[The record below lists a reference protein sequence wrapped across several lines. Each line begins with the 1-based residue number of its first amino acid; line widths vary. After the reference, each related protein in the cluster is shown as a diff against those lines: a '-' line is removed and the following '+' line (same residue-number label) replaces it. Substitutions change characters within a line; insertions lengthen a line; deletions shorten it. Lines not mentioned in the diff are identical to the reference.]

1 MKFSDVQLPPRGV
14 LFTFLLALCMLIVIA
29 PPPLRADDAQ
39 RVQKWREMQVG
50 PKPDWSWLPRL
61 RVLTEADYPPFNYY
75 DEEGRLTGFNIDLAR
90 AICRELSVDCDINTA
105 EWSTLVPSLKNSE
118 ADAVI
123 ASMAITGKALVDVD
137 FTSRYYATP
146 ARFVGKA
153 GSGFKEI
160 SVETLRGE
168 RIAVVRGSSHEAFV
182 RDFFGVAK
190 ILPYDTAEQAR
201 AALKSGDADLLF
213 GDGISLMFWIQGTS
227 SNRCCEF
234 KGEGYTEPRYFGD
247 GVGIAIKKGNSR
259 MREVLDYALA
269 RVKASGRYE
278 ELMLR
283 YFPLPL
289 Y

>member
-1 MKFSDVQLPPRGV
+1 MIRDVPFPLRSALIVP
-14 LFTFLLALCMLIVIA
+14 LLALCALAVIVA
-29 PPPLRADDAQ
+29 QPLWAEDAQ

-61 RVLTEADYPPFNYY
+61 RVLTDADYPPFNYY

-90 AICRELSVDCDINTA
+90 AICRELAVECDINTA
-105 EWSTLVPSLKNSE
+105 EWSTLIPSLRNAE

-123 ASMAITGKALVDVD
+123 ASMAITGKALADVD
-137 FTSRYYATP
+137 FTSRYYTTP

-168 RIAVVRGSSHEAFV
+168 RIAVVRGSSHEAFLH
-182 RDFFGVAK
+182 DFFGGAT
-190 ILPYDTAEQAR
+190 ILPFDTTEQAR
-201 AALKSGDADLLF
+201 AALKNGDADLLF
-213 GDGISLMFWIQGTS
+213 GDGIALMFWIQGTT

-247 GVGIAIKKGNSR
+247 GVGIAIKKGNAR
-259 MREVLDYALA
+259 LREVLDYALA

>member
-1 MKFSDVQLPPRGV
+1 MKSDV
-14 LFTFLLALCMLIVIA
+14 LFSFRRALLAFLLALSALSVIA
-29 PPPLRADDAQ
+29 PLPIRADDAQ
-39 RVQKWREMQVG
+39 RVQKWRDMQVG

-75 DEEGRLTGFNIDLAR
+75 DEEGRLTGFNVDLAR
-90 AICRELSVDCDINTA
+90 AICRELAVDCDINTA
-105 EWSTLVPSLKNSE
+105 EWSTLVPSLKNNE

-123 ASMAITGKALVDVD
+123 ASMAITGKALADVD
-137 FTSRYYATP
+137 FTSRYYTTP

-160 SVETLRGE
+160 SVETLQGE
-168 RIAVVRGSSHEAFV
+168 RIAVIRGSSHEAFL
-182 RDFFGVAK
+182 RDFFASAQL
-190 ILPYDTAEQAR
+190 LPYETAEQAR
-201 AALKSGDADLLF
+201 AALKNGEADLLF

-247 GVGIAIKKGNSR
+247 GVGIAIKKGNGR
-259 MREVLDYALA
+259 LREVLDYALA
-269 RVKASGRYE
+269 RVRASGRYE

>member
-1 MKFSDVQLPPRGV
+1 MKSDV
-14 LFTFLLALCMLIVIA
+14 LFSFRRALLASLLAFSTLSVIA
-29 PPPLRADDAQ
+29 PLQIRADDAQ
-39 RVQKWREMQVG
+39 RVQKWRDMQVG

-75 DEEGRLTGFNIDLAR
+75 DEEGRLTGFNVDLAR
-90 AICRELSVDCDINTA
+90 AICRELAVECDINTA
-105 EWSTLVPSLKNSE
+105 EWSTLVPSLKNNE

-123 ASMAITGKALVDVD
+123 ASMAITGKALADVD
-137 FTSRYYATP
+137 FTSRYYTTH

-160 SVETLRGE
+160 SVETLQGE
-168 RIAVVRGSSHEAFV
+168 RIAVIRGSSHEAFL
-182 RDFFGVAK
+182 RDFFASAQL
-190 ILPYDTAEQAR
+190 LPYETAEQAR
-201 AALKSGDADLLF
+201 AALKNGEADLLF

-247 GVGIAIKKGNSR
+247 GVGIAIKKGNGR
-259 MREVLDYALA
+259 LREVLDYALA
-269 RVKASGRYE
+269 RVRASGRYE